1 MQIKDKNDF
10 FKDNV
15 RDAHYSGTVV
25 DIEDPLKIGRI
36 RVAVFGFFD
45 GLDTELLPWAVPSTN
60 TTSGSASG
68 GGFFSVPKLDSV
80 VDVKFDNGNIYC
92 PQYTSQQRISDE
104 LKEEVSGSYEN
115 THSLIY
121 DTTTDGGIKIYFTE
135 AKGLML
141 DYKSTTL
148 NIKPDNSI
156 IIENPN
162 GDKVELLNDGNI
174 TVETTTNVT
183 VKSPEVII
191 DAANTIELG
200 KGATEEL
207 VLGNKFMTLF
217 NSHTHIGI
225 LGVPTSPPVKPMT
238 PTELTSGGGP
248 PNVTTK

>member
-15 RDAHYSGTVV
+15 RDAHYTGQVV
-25 DIEDPLKIGRI
+25 DIEDPLKIGRV
-36 RVAVFGFFD
+36 RVSVFGFFD
-45 GLDTELLPWAVPSTN
+45 GLDTELIPWAVPSTN

-92 PQYTSQQRISDE
+92 PQYSSQQRISDE

-115 THSLIY
+115 AHSLIY

-135 AKGLML
+135 EKGLMM
-141 DYKSTTL
+141 DYKSTTI
-148 NIKPDNSI
+148 NIKPDNTI
-156 IIENPN
+156 IINNPN
-162 GDKVELLNDGNI
+162 GDKVELVNDGNYTI
-174 TVETTTNVT
+174 ETTTKVT

-200 KGATEEL
+200 LGASEDV
-207 VLGNKFMTLF
+207 VLGNRFMTLF

-225 LGVPTSPPVKPMT
+225 LGVPTSPPVNPMT
-238 PTELTSGGGP
+238 TMQLSTGGGSP
-248 PNVTTK
+248 IVKTT